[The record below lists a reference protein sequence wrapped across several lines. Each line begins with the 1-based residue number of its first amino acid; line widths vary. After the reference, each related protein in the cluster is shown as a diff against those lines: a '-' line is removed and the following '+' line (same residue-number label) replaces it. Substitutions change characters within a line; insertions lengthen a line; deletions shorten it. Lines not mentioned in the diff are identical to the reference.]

1 MLNHIAVLM
10 RGHVR
15 TFKTIYPYIFEFY
28 ESIAKN
34 VDYYFIT
41 WQGSQVN
48 TNTAAIFKNK
58 NLITD
63 LYIQPSTDF
72 GADSY
77 KSSSYLAYMLLPYK
91 HQREREVCYDLV
103 FDTRPDVI
111 PIQRKNRPAF
121 IPEGNT
127 LYVSQFDLHRNFRYN
142 FYDVAVQDWFMAM
155 SSKVYDQM
163 AERFI
168 CYNDQGVQITIR
180 SYAEDNNI
188 NINTMPYMGYMA
200 RPNIVDCMES
210 DKLDIDNVDFN
221 KKISEWIDTPS
232 DKKIEYCMKLGIP
245 LNDYQTGSTT
255 CSI

>member
-1 MLNHIAVLM
+1 MLNHIAVMM

-15 TFKTIYPYIFEFY
+15 TFRKIYPRIFEFY

-48 TNTAAIFKNK
+48 TNNRQIFENR
-58 NLITD
+58 NLVAQVFM
-63 LYIQPSTDF
+63 QPNIDF

-91 HQREREVCYDLV
+91 HAREKEVYYDLV

-111 PIQRKNRPAF
+111 PVKLPNRPIF
-121 IPEGNT
+121 TPENNT
-127 LYVSQFDLHRNFRYN
+127 LYVTQFDLHPNFRYN
-142 FYDVAVQDWFMAM
+142 FYDIAVQDWFMAM

-180 SYAEDNNI
+180 TYAEENNI
-188 NINTMPYMGYMA
+188 NICTMPYQGYMI
-200 RPNIVDCMES
+200 RPNVLDQLVD
-210 DKLDIDNVDFN
+210 DKVPLDFN
-221 KKISEWIDTPS
+221 FNNNIANWHSMPS

-245 LNDYQTGSTT
+245 LTDYQTGSTT